1 MKLIIGGKY
10 QGKRDYVAGRF
21 GYAEGDV
28 CYCGRGGASPVTDKP
43 VVYGIEMWALAEL
56 EAGRDPVAEFGAVLP
71 ELRDKIVVCTDMSCG
86 IVPNDPMQRA
96 WREAAGRM
104 ASAIS
109 SASDEVVRLFCGIP
123 IILKK
128 L

>member
-1 MKLIIGGKY
+1 LIVGGKY
-10 QGKRDYVAGRF
+10 QGKLDYVFGRF

-56 EAGRDPVAEFGAVLP
+56 EAGRDPAAELDGILSA
-71 ELRDKIVVCTDMSCG
+71 LRDKIVVCTDISCG
-86 IVPNDPMQRA
+86 IVPEDPMQRA
-96 WREAAGRM
+96 WREATGRI

-109 SASDEVVRLFCGIP
+109 AASDEVVRLFCGIP

-128 L
+128 IQ